1 MNVYRSTA
9 ADAAVG
15 AERRRLDL
23 HRTSTETGSCEAC
36 GRDGPC
42 ADANEAAQFLA
53 ERGLLV
59 PEPDRSRRTDLR
71 RLTYRA
77 LRLLTPCRFSGRRG

>member
-1 MNVYRSTA
+1 MNLYRSTA

-15 AERRRLDL
+15 AQRRRLDL
-23 HRTSTETGSCEAC
+23 HRTSTETGACESC

-42 ADANEAAQFLA
+42 PDANEAAQFLA

-59 PEPDRSRRTDLR
+59 PEPHRSRGTGLR
-71 RLTYRA
+71 RLAYHA
-77 LRLLTPCRFSGRRG
+77 LHLFGPDRVSGPRG